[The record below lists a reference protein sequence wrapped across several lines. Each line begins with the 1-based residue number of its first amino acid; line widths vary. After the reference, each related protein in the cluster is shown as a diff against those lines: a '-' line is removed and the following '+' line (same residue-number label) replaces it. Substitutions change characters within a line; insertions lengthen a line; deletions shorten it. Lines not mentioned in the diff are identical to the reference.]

1 MTEPAPAA
9 PPAVSAVSPAFEVG
23 GTLVRDLAR
32 DCVRLEVAEGVE
44 GLRTL
49 RAHFLAV
56 GAGATGPQG
65 RLLHLDG
72 STLDLGSTLKVALG
86 PPSAQRYVFEG
97 VVSALELVLGDGE
110 PPLVLV
116 HAEDALM
123 RLRMTRRHRTYRD
136 LTDAGLAREVA
147 REHGLAADA
156 DAPGPRYDV
165 VQQLNQSDLAFL
177 RERARLIQAELWA
190 TGRTLHFRAR
200 GSRGAPAQTLVH
212 GSQLLSVRFA
222 ADLAH
227 QRSEVVVTGYDA
239 DRRAGIDERA
249 GPEAV
254 EAETAGGRVGARL
267 LARALGPATSLRVRE
282 TALTAA
288 EAEAWARAE
297 MLRRGRRFVTAAG
310 TTNGSPDLV
319 VGGRLTLR
327 SVGGP
332 FEGEGYY
339 VTRVRHTFDPER
351 GFRTR
356 FDAERP
362 SLNEVV

>member
-1 MTEPAPAA
+1 MTEAPVAT
-9 PPAVSAVSPAFEVG
+9 VSPVFEVG
-23 GTLVRDLAR
+23 GSVVKDLAR

-49 RAHFLAV
+49 RAHYLAV
-56 GAGATGPQG
+56 GSGAKGAHD

-72 STLDLGSTLKVALG
+72 GTVGLGSALRVALG
-86 PPSAQRYVFEG
+86 PETRQRFVFDG
-97 VVSALELVLGDGE
+97 VVSALELILGDGE
-110 PPLVLV
+110 PPLVTV

-123 RLRMTRRHRTYRD
+123 RLRMARRTRSYRD
-136 LTDAGLAREVA
+136 TTDAELAEAVA
-147 REHGLAADA
+147 REHGLSADT

-177 RERARLIQAELWA
+177 RERARLLQAELWA

-200 GSRGAPAQTLVH
+200 GSRAVTPQTLVH
-212 GSQLLSVRFA
+212 GSELLAVRFA

-227 QRSEVVVTGYDA
+227 QRSEIVVTGYDA
-239 DRRAGIDERA
+239 EQRVGIEERA
-249 GPEAV
+249 GPEVV
-254 EAETAGGRVGARL
+254 ETETTGGRTGPRL
-267 LARALGPATSLRVRE
+267 LRGALGPSTGIRVRE
-282 TALTAA
+282 TALTRE

-310 TTNGSPDLV
+310 TTNGSPDLL
-319 VGGRLTLR
+319 VGSRLTLR
-327 SVGGP
+327 GVGRP

-339 VTRVRHTFDPER
+339 VTRIRHSFDYEH

-356 FDAERP
+356 FDAERS